1 MPQRP
6 SLRDRAKRIRGYIRA
21 FGLLHGPYV
30 LAKLRAARQGLVKI
44 DLPALGAPIFVRAG
58 TSDKPAF
65 EQVFVFEDYDTSFI
79 RLRPELI
86 IDAGANAGFATRF
99 LAQRYPSARIVA
111 IEPEASNFELLVRNT
126 RHLDA
131 VAPIRAA
138 LWNRSASLRIE
149 NPRDDKWA
157 FRIQQGAAE
166 GSAQVRAITVPE
178 VMAYAGASR
187 VDILKLDIEG
197 TEKELFQSDYD
208 SWLGRVHAII
218 VELHDRLRPGCSEAF
233 YRAIQPY
240 DFTLFRR
247 GEHVILVKQGQ
258 VP

>member
-1 MPQRP
+1 MLVCTTNIIVSIVFFIFFFFNDTATTEIYTL
-6 SLRDRAKRIRGYIRA
+6 SLHD
-21 FGLLHGPYV
+21 
-30 LAKLRAARQGLVKI
+30 
-44 DLPALGAPIFVRAG
+44 ALPIFVRAG

-166 GSAQVRAITVPE
+166 GSAQV
-178 VMAYAGASR
+178 
-187 VDILKLDIEG
+187 
-197 TEKELFQSDYD
+197 
-208 SWLGRVHAII
+208 
-218 VELHDRLRPGCSEAF
+218 
-233 YRAIQPY
+233 
-240 DFTLFRR
+240 
-247 GEHVILVKQGQ
+247 
-258 VP
+258 